1 MTLSNL
7 PLVSIVTPSYNQA
20 RFLELSIRSVLEQD
34 YPNIEYI
41 LIDGG
46 STDGSRDI
54 IHRYGDRLAWW
65 VSEKD
70 KGHADALNKGFS
82 HAKGEILAWLNSDD
96 TYYPGAIS
104 DAVASLQAHVEVG
117 MVYGDADLTDEQGNV
132 IGHFASRQTDYQK
145 LLRGSVHI
153 PQATTIFRAD
163 LLNQVG
169 PLSLSLFY
177 AFDYDL
183 WVRLAKVSKILYVP
197 HKWATF
203 RLHGEGK
210 SVINDDLCYP
220 DMLTVYARE
229 RGGGLSWL
237 YLRAKIRRLTYSW
250 LPLRLRI
257 FLREIIYRRHVREDE
272 QVKFVHPDQL
282 R

>member
-1 MTLSNL
+1 MSNL
-7 PLVSIVTPSYNQA
+7 PLVSVITPSYNQS
-20 RFLELSIRSVLEQD
+20 RFLELSIRSVLAQD
-34 YPNIEYI
+34 YPNMEYI
-41 LIDGG
+41 LVDGG
-46 STDGSRDI
+46 STDGSVDI
-54 IHRYGDRLAWW
+54 IQRYANRFTWW

-82 HAKGEILAWLNSDD
+82 HARGEILAWLNSDD

-104 DAVASLQAHVEVG
+104 DAVATLQAHPEVG
-117 MVYGDADLTDEQGNV
+117 MVYADADLTNEMGHV

-163 LLNQVG
+163 LWKQVG

-183 WVRLAKVSKILYVP
+183 WVRFAKVSKILYIP

-203 RLHGEGK
+203 RLHDEGK
-210 SVINDDLCYP
+210 SVINDDRCYP
-220 DMLTVYARE
+220 DMLQVYARE

-237 YLRAKIRRLTYSW
+237 YFRSKIRRLTYVW

-257 FLREIIYRRHVREDE
+257 ILREFFYHRL
-272 QVKFVHPDQL
+272 VKKG
-282 R
+282 